1 MKGFDPITPLL
12 LTDGVTDHRSVYGI
26 VMLCRQPNLSGLSQ
40 RVLASQSGPLS
51 TFSTPG
57 TQDATAAATAEKG
70 LHMQKVGS
78 GSVRAAL
85 AELVALPCL
94 FTLWPRPGA
103 AREAPRIKWTK
114 VRTASGQRQD
124 LPILV
129 AKDNVVRV
137 AKGWQGR
144 VSLPAYPRH
153 RVNATLLLGP
163 LRASDSGLYRCQV
176 VRGIEDEQDLV
187 PLEVTGQLGEGEG
200 PRLGWGSPSTECDL
214 RNYSLGNSLVVQWLG
229 LCTFTAEGPGS
240 IPGQGAKIPQAKKKK
255 EKKRKRNHSLN
266 SDLLSVLIKSGR
278 KSPWV
283 RLSL

>member
-1 MKGFDPITPLL
+1 
-12 LTDGVTDHRSVYGI
+12 
-26 VMLCRQPNLSGLSQ
+26 
-40 RVLASQSGPLS
+40 
-51 TFSTPG
+51 
-57 TQDATAAATAEKG
+57 
-70 LHMQKVGS
+70 MQKVGS
-78 GSVRAAL
+78 GLVRAAL

-94 FTLWPRPGA
+94 FTLRPWPGA

-153 RVNATLLLGP
+153 RANATLLLGP

-187 PLEVTGQLGEGEG
+187 PLEVTGQLRPGERT
-200 PRLGWGSPSTECDL
+200 RLGGGGAEPAAHPQKVTLEITPRTMILFDFSDKVPKKVSSSTTL
-214 RNYSLGNSLVVQWLG
+214 
-229 LCTFTAEGPGS
+229 S
-240 IPGQGAKIPQAKKKK
+240 IT
-255 EKKRKRNHSLN
+255 
-266 SDLLSVLIKSGR
+266 LLS
-278 KSPWV
+278 
-283 RLSL
+283 

>member
-1 MKGFDPITPLL
+1 
-12 LTDGVTDHRSVYGI
+12 
-26 VMLCRQPNLSGLSQ
+26 
-40 RVLASQSGPLS
+40 
-51 TFSTPG
+51 
-57 TQDATAAATAEKG
+57 
-70 LHMQKVGS
+70 MQKVGS

-94 FTLWPRPGA
+94 FSLRPRPGA

-153 RVNATLLLGP
+153 RANATLLLGP

-200 PRLGWGSPSTECDL
+200 PRLGRGSALTERHL
-214 RNYSLGNSLVVQWLG
+214 RNHPLGNSLV
-229 LCTFTAEGPGS
+229 S
-240 IPGQGAKIPQAKKKK
+240 
-255 EKKRKRNHSLN
+255 
-266 SDLLSVLIKSGR
+266 SG
-278 KSPWV
+278 
-283 RLSL
+283 

>member
-1 MKGFDPITPLL
+1 
-12 LTDGVTDHRSVYGI
+12 
-26 VMLCRQPNLSGLSQ
+26 
-40 RVLASQSGPLS
+40 
-51 TFSTPG
+51 
-57 TQDATAAATAEKG
+57 
-70 LHMQKVGS
+70 MQKVGS

-94 FTLWPRPGA
+94 FSLRPRPGTT
-103 AREAPRIKWTK
+103 REAPRIKWTK

-153 RVNATLLLGP
+153 RANATLLLGP

-187 PLEVTGQLGEGEG
+187 PLEVTGQLGEGEE
-200 PRLGWGSPSTECDL
+200 PRLGRGSALAECHL
-214 RNYSLGNSLVVQWLG
+214 RNHSLGNSL
-229 LCTFTAEGPGS
+229 
-240 IPGQGAKIPQAKKKK
+240 
-255 EKKRKRNHSLN
+255 
-266 SDLLSVLIKSGR
+266 LSSG
-278 KSPWV
+278 
-283 RLSL
+283 